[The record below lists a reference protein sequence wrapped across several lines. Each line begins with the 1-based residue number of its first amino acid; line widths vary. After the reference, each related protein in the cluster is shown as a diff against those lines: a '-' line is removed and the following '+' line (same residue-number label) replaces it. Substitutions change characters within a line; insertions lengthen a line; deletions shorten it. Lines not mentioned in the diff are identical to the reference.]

1 MTQIVLQWA
10 TVITMSD
17 QEMPAVE
24 DILITD
30 DRIAAIGPR
39 LQAGDAEVI
48 DLTGRIVLPGFVTAH
63 MHTWQTALSSL
74 SEE

>member
-1 MTQIVLQWA
+1 MTQIMLQGA

-17 QEMPAVE
+17 QEIPAVE

-39 LQAGDAEVI
+39 LQAGDAEII

-63 MHTWQTALSSL
+63 MHAWQTALRSL
-74 SEE
+74 SED

>member
-10 TVITMSD
+10 TVITMFD

-63 MHTWQTALSSL
+63 MHTWQTALSRL

>member
-1 MTQIVLQWA
+1 MTQIMLQGA

-17 QEMPAVE
+17 QEIPAVE

-39 LQAGDAEVI
+39 LQAGDAEII

-63 MHTWQTALSSL
+63 MHTW
-74 SEE
+74 